1 MGVVSNKG
9 SRLFQKLT
17 NSFHFSCRG
26 RRLCQEEP
34 AGDGCD
40 SAATLALIPKDDWM
54 EAEVIMGFRVWQL
67 MFLALAGLIT
77 VVVLLCCFM
86 KCRVPR
92 TKQEIEA
99 DFKRKEI
106 TRRFRFLLDRVQIE
120 DTSLRTAIEK
130 VNELYTNREKMKRR
144 KKKKADDEEE
154 TLSVGSSYLFVDE
167 KLTIKERVKKL
178 LGLLDDNAS
187 DTDSMKETTD
197 KSDDQLKRSTS
208 ADELSSL
215 PEVKIVEIAKSRQ
228 VSEESSDSPKL
239 GESHSKLSLLLDS
252 PPRTHDTLSRLSL
265 LQDSPPNYGVT
276 LLEDTPPAHQAKK
289 SDQESAKASDSG
301 KFKFGKKTESQE
313 SQDSEHSIKKQ
324 ESTDSDKNSHKLK
337 QKSDSQG
344 SEDRKVKHSKSDSQ
358 DSENGKSRKQ
368 KSDSQES
375 NDSFDNLPKVKN
387 KRIFEPHESKLTR
400 RESMGGYSGI
410 DGSHKWRKSPNAKT
424 KNESKVTKSLDVNVS
439 SHS

>member
-1 MGVVSNKG
+1 MPN
-9 SRLFQKLT
+9 
-17 NSFHFSCRG
+17 N
-26 RRLCQEEP
+26 EEIAEVDP
-34 AGDGCD
+34 GCN
-40 SAATLALIPKDDWM
+40 SAATLAIIPKDDWM

-144 KKKKADDEEE
+144 KKKKPEDEEE
-154 TLSVGSSYLFVDE
+154 IVSLGSSYLFVDE

-178 LGLLDDNAS
+178 LGLLNDNAS

-197 KSDDQLKRSTS
+197 KSEDPLKRSTS
-208 ADELSSL
+208 VDELSSL
-215 PEVKIVEIAKSRQ
+215 PEVKIVDPIKPRQ
-228 VSEESSDSPKL
+228 MSEESSDSPKL
-239 GESHSKLSLLLDS
+239 GDSHSKLSFLQDS
-252 PPRTHDTLSRLSL
+252 PTRTHDTLSRLSL
-265 LQDSPPNYGVT
+265 LQDSPPNYGMT
-276 LLEDTPPAHQAKK
+276 LLEDTPPSHRAKT
-289 SDQESAKASDSG
+289 SEQDGTRASDPG
-301 KFKFGKKTESQE
+301 KSSVDKQE
-313 SQDSEHSIKKQ
+313 SQDSEQSVKKQ
-324 ESTDSDKNSHKLK
+324 ESVDSDKHQHRLK

-344 SEDRKVKHSKSDSQ
+344 SDDNKIKKSKSDSQ
-358 DSENGKSRKQ
+358 DSGNGKCRKQ

-375 NDSFDNLPKVKN
+375 NDSFDNLPKAKN
-387 KRIFEPHESKLTR
+387 KNIFEPRESKLTR
-400 RESMGGYSGI
+400 RESMGGYTGI
-410 DGSHKWRKSPNAKT
+410 DTGNKWRKSPSART
-424 KNESKVTKSLDVNVS
+424 KNESKVSTSLDVNLS
-439 SHS
+439 SNS

>member
-1 MGVVSNKG
+1 MLQDFGAIVMVIMVVKIE
-9 SRLFQKLT
+9 T
-17 NSFHFSCRG
+17 TVE
-26 RRLCQEEP
+26 QE

-167 KLTIKERVKKL
+167 KLTIKERIKKL
-178 LGLLDDNAS
+178 LGLLDDNVS

-208 ADELSSL
+208 GDELSSL
-215 PEVKIVEIAKSRQ
+215 PEVKIVEINKSRQ

-239 GESHSKLSLLLDS
+239 GDSHSKLSFLQDS

-276 LLEDTPPAHQAKK
+276 LLEDTPPSHQAKK

-301 KFKFGKKTESQE
+301 RSKFDKKKTESQE
-313 SQDSEHSIKKQ
+313 SQDSEHSVKKQ
-324 ESTDSDKNSHKLK
+324 DSTDSDINSHKLK

-344 SEDRKVKHSKSDSQ
+344 SDDKKVKQSKSDSQ

-410 DGSHKWRKSPNAKT
+410 DASHKWRKSPNAKT
-424 KNESKVTKSLDVNVS
+424 KSESKVTKSLDVNTS
-439 SHS
+439 SHFN